1 MNPGFLTLKNRAFPH
16 GCRCLYNDIVQE
28 KWLWALPAETV
39 LVMSPGHLT
48 GELRRAGAVGL
59 EKASSTMWANKPK
72 AGLNGN
78 VQRM

>member
-1 MNPGFLTLKNRAFPH
+1 M
-16 GCRCLYNDIVQE
+16 
-28 KWLWALPAETV
+28 

-59 EKASSTMWANKPK
+59 EKASSAMWTDKLK